1 MADRKLTEVNCS
13 MNGRRIPCNC
23 GGKAA
28 DGSTARRP
36 LRGGSRIAAA
46 EPPTGRLLVDP
57 YRACVIQPGANENS
71 GLRAANSRLY
81 GFWGLYFSFKMN
93 FITFR
98 AQRWASAFVTPSG
111 LFREETSV
119 RSWISP
125 GMSTST
131 WARMR

>member
-1 MADRKLTEVNCS
+1 MIA
-13 MNGRRIPCNC
+13 
-23 GGKAA
+23 GGNHSAVK
-28 DGSTARRP
+28 SWLSVARPRGVHALVTDKP
-36 LRGGSRIAAA
+36 LRLTFVRHLPFQERQGGCAAA
-46 EPPTGRLLVDP
+46 GGYEPPLLVRGEP
-57 YRACVIQPGANENS
+57 RRFALG
-71 GLRAANSRLY
+71 G
-81 GFWGLYFSFKMN
+81 YFSFKMN

-111 LFREETSV
+111 LFREATSV

>member
-1 MADRKLTEVNCS
+1 MAARKLTEVNCL

-23 GGKAA
+23 GGRAA
-28 DGSTARRP
+28 DGSTA
-36 LRGGSRIAAA
+36 SRS
-46 EPPTGRLLVDP
+46 TG
-57 YRACVIQPGANENS
+57 ACVIQPGANENS
-71 GLRAANSRLY
+71 GLRAAKSRPYWCGGSQGRFAL
-81 GFWGLYFSFKMN
+81 GGYFSFKMN

-111 LFREETSV
+111 LFREATSV